1 MRKAAGRNARLDAA
15 RLEEGPP
22 LMIAGI
28 RGHFTGSSSGQIA
41 DQWTRFIPL
50 VGKISGAKGAAAYG
64 VCFDSSMVGKGFDYL
79 CGVEV
84 SRSSRLPAGFRKVNL
99 PAQKYAVFPHRGHV
113 SEIVHTVKAIYGRWL
128 PTSGHAVPAASA
140 RRPTF
145 FERYGEEFNP
155 RTGRGGIEIWLPI
168 R

>member
-1 MRKAAGRNARLDAA
+1 
-15 RLEEGPP
+15 
-22 LMIAGI
+22 
-28 RGHFTGSSSGQIA
+28 
-41 DQWTRFIPL
+41 
-50 VGKISGAKGAAAYG
+50 
-64 VCFDSSMVGKGFDYL
+64 MVGKGFDYL

-84 SRSSRLPAGFRKVNL
+84 SLSSRLPAAFKKVNI

-113 SEIVHTVKAIYGRWL
+113 SEIARTVKAIYSRWL
-128 PTSGHAVPAASA
+128 PTSGHTLPAASP